1 MKQIPRPVK
10 VRPTSV
16 ETQGSYGARWARL
29 LLVLAVLL
37 GACTPSHSDALRRV
51 QAAGVLRVALDPSF
65 PPFEFVDGDGTVTGL
80 DVDLARVIAA
90 RLGVDVQF
98 VTTGY
103 DALYDAL
110 TAGRADII
118 ISALYPD
125 PARTQ
130 TFMFSPTY
138 FNAGAVVVVPADSPI
153 TGVNDLGGK
162 QVAVVFGTE
171 AHMLALRWETTL
183 KTPPVVLPGDSAET
197 IISVLAARRVD
208 AVVVDNVTAQISLA
222 QTPGLRVLLPPVTD
236 EPYAIAARKEDRRLM
251 EMITAILNEMQTNG
265 QLESLIHRWM
275 Q

>member
-1 MKQIPRPVK
+1 MPA
-10 VRPTSV
+10 VRIKEYHAV
-16 ETQGSYGARWARL
+16 IRMRFAL
-29 LLVLAVLL
+29 LLLLVLL
-37 GACTPSHSDALRRV
+37 GACAAPHTDALRRI

-65 PPFEFVDGDGTVTGL
+65 PPFEFVNGDGTVAGL
-80 DVDLARVIAA
+80 DVDLARAIAT

-125 PARTQ
+125 PARMQ
-130 TFMFSPTY
+130 TFTFSPSY
-138 FNAGAVVVVPADSPI
+138 FNAGAVLLVPDDSSI

-171 AHMLALRWETTL
+171 AHMLASRWTTTM

-208 AVVVDNVTAQISLA
+208 AVVVDNVTAQMSLT

-236 EPYAIAARKEDRRLM
+236 EPYAVAARKEDQRLI
-251 EMITAILNEMQTNG
+251 EVIGAAIGEMQANG
-265 QLESLIHRWM
+265 QLEALIRRWM
-275 Q
+275 QPDTQ